1 MRTFLIVVVMFASVV
16 ATSSATEADAASAD
30 VDIVILGGPN
40 VVSSDVVGH
49 LAACTDG
56 TVTRIA
62 GGDRYATAAA
72 VSRSAFESASLVY
85 LAVGTSFPEAVAAG
99 PIAALRSAPLLLTRT
114 ESLPADTRTE
124 IQRLGATQVIILGG
138 TGAISSSVENDLAAT
153 YDVIRIAG
161 TDRYSTVA
169 AISASYFKPDDVSVA
184 YVATGDLFPDALAAG
199 PAAVA
204 NDGPILLTDPRTLPA
219 ATAAELQRLAPAKIV
234 ILGGPA
240 AVSSGVEQELRKFTS
255 GSVSRLAGS
264 NRFDTAAVIST
275 TLPNNPQTI
284 YLATGDNFPDA
295 LAGVPL
301 AGTDPLLL
309 VTQQML
315 PGQTANRIAAITGKP
330 CAPLVPAS
338 GPGTP
343 PPAPV
348 QPPPGPATKPLQA
361 GVLWSSDV
369 ETGNLSQWHNSPSV
383 SGSGTAEASTE
394 NPHSGRYG
402 LKLTANGLAGIR
414 MKVQTLDS
422 DPFNLPTDAY
432 YSAWYFVPFSNMRDN
447 IFQFKQADVTKW
459 DSQGNPTN
467 QTRRM
472 LSKISLEWDGAAYDV
487 AYRTRIDQPSCG
499 WRSGEADEL
508 ARSDVNIPV
517 GQWFHLEMRYV
528 WNDQHQGRSTLWVD
542 GVQVWDLNGICTS
555 ADNLVYKQEPRQW
568 AVNHY
573 LSAGGND
580 SGRTTW
586 IFVDDAVISTSRTGP

>member
-1 MRTFLIVVVMFASVV
+1 MRTIPIAVVMIASLM
-16 ATSSATEADAASAD
+16 ATSTVTAAGAASSD
-30 VDIVILGGPN
+30 VDVVILGGPN
-40 VVSSDVVGH
+40 VVSSDVASH
-49 LAACTDG
+49 LASCTDG

-72 VSRSAFESASLVY
+72 VSRSAFESARIVY
-85 LAVGTSFPEAVAAG
+85 LAVGASYPEAVAAG
-99 PIAALRSAPLLLTRT
+99 PIAALRGAPVLLTRT
-114 ESLPADTRTE
+114 DLLPAETRTE
-124 IQRLGATQVIILGG
+124 IQRLGATQVVILGG
-138 TGAISSSVENDLAAT
+138 TGAVSSSVEDDHGAT

-161 TDRYSTVA
+161 ADRYSTVA
-169 AISASYFKPDDVSVA
+169 AISASYFVPGGVSVA

-204 NDGPILLTDPRTLPA
+204 SDGPILLTDPNDLSGP
-219 ATAAELQRLAPAKIV
+219 TAAELQRLAPARIV
-234 ILGGPA
+234 ILGGTA
-240 AVSSGVEQELRKFTS
+240 AISSGVEQALRKFTS

-275 TLPNNPQTI
+275 TLPNGPATI
-284 YLATGDNFPDA
+284 YLATGDDFPDA

-301 AGTDPLLL
+301 AGTNPLLL
-309 VTQQML
+309 VTQQMV

-330 CAPLVPAS
+330 CAPLVPTTSS
-338 GPGTP
+338 GSP
-343 PPAPV
+343 PSATILPLPTA
-348 QPPPGPATKPLQA
+348 ATKSLQA

-383 SGSGTAEASTE
+383 SGSGTAVASTE
-394 NPHSGRYG
+394 NPHTGSYG

-432 YSAWYFVPFSNMRDN
+432 YSAWYFVPFTNMRDN
-447 IFQFKQADVTKW
+447 IFQFKQADATKW
-459 DSQGNPTN
+459 DSQGNPTA

-517 GQWFHLEMRYV
+517 GQWVHLEMRYV

-542 GVQVWDLNGICTS
+542 GVQVWDLNGICTQ
-555 ADNLVYKQEPRQW
+555 ADNLVPKEQPRQW

-580 SGRTTW
+580 SSRTTW
-586 IFVDDAVISTSRTGP
+586 IFIDDAVISTSRIGP